1 MAEQVGNV
9 VSTALVNR
17 AKEVTEREK
26 TRYAEMTP
34 GSQEQTARAKR
45 VLPLGVGSNLQFF
58 DPHPIV
64 VERARGS
71 EMWDVDGNRFI
82 DYNLGYGSLIAGH
95 SHPLMVEA
103 LNEQLE
109 AGTLYVTPNPVTAQV
124 AENLCRRFPFD
135 MVRFTNSGTESTLD
149 SLRLARGVTGRDK
162 IIKLEGGYHGHHDL
176 AMISVKPPLEK
187 AGPAEAPYPVPMYL
201 GVGRHIQ
208 DEVIPVP
215 YNDADALEQAF
226 RRNEGQ
232 VAAFLIEPVMQNIGI
247 VEPVEG
253 YLEAAAEITRKH
265 GALLIFDEVKTG
277 ITAHP
282 RGAHG
287 LTGVEPDIIC
297 LAKSIGGGV
306 PVGAFGARR
315 DIMEY
320 IADGRVAHM
329 GTFNANPLVMAAA
342 RAVLRD
348 IVTDEA
354 WAEAKERNDRLIQG
368 CDRIIAESGIPAHTV
383 QVGAKGCVTY
393 YPEPLKNYRDFKKID
408 VDLAYAH
415 WIYMMTHG
423 IFLPPGL
430 DDQWLVSVQHTDE
443 DIDRHLEV
451 FQGFVDELTA

>member
-1 MAEQVGNV
+1 MPERASKVGDP
-9 VSTALVNR
+9 TLVAR
-17 AKEVTEREK
+17 AKEITEREK
-26 TRYAEMTP
+26 ARYGEMTP
-34 GSQEQTARAKR
+34 GSQEATSRAKK
-45 VLPLGVGSNLQFF
+45 VLPLGVGSNLQYF
-58 DPHPIV
+58 DPHPVV

-71 EMWDVDGNRFI
+71 HMWDVDGNEFI

-95 SHPLMVEA
+95 SHPTLVKA
-103 LNEQLE
+103 LYEQLE
-109 AGTLYVTPNPVTAQV
+109 LGTLYVTPNPVTAQV
-124 AENLCRRFPFD
+124 AENLCTRFPFD

-149 SLRLARGVTGRDK
+149 ALRLARGVTGRDK

-187 AGPAEAPYPVPMYL
+187 AGPAEAPAPVPMYS

-226 RRNEGQ
+226 RRNEGE
-232 VAAFLIEPVMQNIGI
+232 VAAFLMEPVMQNIGI

-253 YLEAAAEITRKH
+253 YLEAAAEITRRH
-265 GALLIFDEVKTG
+265 AALLIFDEVKTG
-277 ITAHP
+277 ITAHQ
-282 RGAHG
+282 RGVFG
-287 LTGVEPDIIC
+287 LTGIEPDIIC

-306 PVGAFGARR
+306 PVGAFGARAE
-315 DIMEY
+315 IMEY

-354 WAEAKERNDRLIQG
+354 WDEAKARNDRLVAG
-368 CDRIIAESGIPAHTV
+368 CQRIISDSGIPAHTV
-383 QVGAKGCVTY
+383 QVGTKGCVTY
-393 YPEPLKNYRDFKKID
+393 YPERLKNYRDFKKID

-430 DDQWLVSVQHTDE
+430 DDQWLVSVQHTDN

-451 FQGFVDELTA
+451 FEGFVSELTA